1 MGRLARLVDWIDSKV
16 DRPADQSVLSGER
29 NPGSETV
36 LATDDQDQASAAA
49 GTVRRTRDRRR
60 RRWLYFSRRGRS

>member
-29 NPGSETV
+29 NPGSETM
-36 LATDDQDQASAAA
+36 LTTDDPDQASAAA

-60 RRWLYFSRRGRS
+60 RRWLHFSRRGRS

>member
-29 NPGSETV
+29 NPGSESM
-36 LATDDQDQASAAA
+36 LATDAPEQAQAAA
-49 GTVRRTRDRRR
+49 DAVRRTRDRRR
-60 RRWLYFSRRGRS
+60 RRWVFLSRR

>member
-29 NPGSETV
+29 NPGSETM
-36 LATDDQDQASAAA
+36 LATDDPEQAQAAG
-49 GTVRRTRDRRR
+49 GTVRRTRNRRH
-60 RRWLYFSRRGRS
+60 RRWLFLSRR